1 MNICKQRVTQ
11 IYTCIP
17 SGLLLAIFCFCTFF
31 TTACATLSPVFE
43 TPTVKVTSFTPLPSQ
58 NLTPSFEIGMRVVN
72 PNPMKLNLRGM
83 SYKLFLNDYEVLDG
97 VANALPVVPAYGEA
111 EIKLTATVGLVE
123 GMRFVSDM
131 LQSSRTVVAY
141 RLQVNLDVGA
151 LIPIIRIEKTGSY
164 AP

>member
-1 MNICKQRVTQ
+1 MSIYKKRVTQ
-11 IYTCIP
+11 IHTSTP
-17 SGLLLAIFCFCTFF
+17 GGLLLAIFCFCTIF

-43 TPTVKVTSFTPLPSQ
+43 TPSVEVTSFIPLPSQ
-58 NLTPSFEIGMRVVN
+58 NLAPSFEIGMRVVN

-83 SYKLFLNDYEVLDG
+83 SYKLFLNDYEVANG

-111 EIKLTATVGLVE
+111 EIKLAATLGLIE

-131 LQSSRTVVAY
+131 LQSSRSEVSY
-141 RLQVNLDVGA
+141 RLQANLDVGA
-151 LIPIIRIEKTGSY
+151 LIPVIRIEKTGSY

>member
-1 MNICKQRVTQ
+1 MSIGKQCVTQ
-11 IYTCIP
+11 VCTYTP
-17 SGLLLAIFCFCTFF
+17 GGLLLVIFCFCAFF
-31 TTACATLSPVFE
+31 ATACATLSPVFE

-131 LQSSRTVVAY
+131 LQNSRTEVTY
-141 RLQVNLDVGA
+141 RLQANLDVGA
-151 LIPIIRIEKTGSY
+151 LIPAIRIEKTGSY